1 MCTTPPFAQVL
12 IPFRWRATP
21 GRLVQLRGC
30 ILELLEAL
38 NHQQY
43 FSKDSKN
50 YPVNHGTQSQLD
62 VRFQAACGA
71 SLAGVSLKEKA

>member
-12 IPFRWRATP
+12 ISLGWRATP
-21 GRLVQLRGC
+21 GRLAQLKGC

-62 VRFQAACGA
+62 LRFQSASGA
-71 SLAGVSLKEKA
+71 SLAGISLKEKA